1 MDTKEIS
8 SKGGVRLALAIAVS
22 GMIAGCSAAFLN
34 PLNHGG
40 QKSEDA
46 ISSDTLKLNGRIEAI
61 ETKLATSFPATVT
74 EVLVK
79 EGDRVSKGQVLL
91 RFDDN
96 GVESQ
101 LSAID
106 NLISAAEREK
116 RAAQRWLAE
125 VRAASKKVKKTSAKL
140 VKPAPVPQTVAQTDT
155 VAKAELESPEAAM
168 REALSASP
176 VPNTTKELN
185 KKYKHQLAKLKRE
198 YKSKQTALK
207 IDTAV
212 AKALIND
219 AKAEQKEQSEL
230 GQKAQIE
237 QNAPNDQK
245 DSKDQTAQKDQ
256 KEQSETANTNAIAR
270 KRPDIEALERMH
282 AAMALKNAGANS
294 AGIPSMNMLPAN
306 MAQALNANSFN
317 ANALNAGA
325 LSNSAL
331 SSKVSAYQIEAKLA
345 EADAAIAK
353 AKATREQLVSKK
365 NSSTLVSR
373 ADGVVSAC
381 NINPGEFALPGQ
393 VLIRISSPNR
403 VYLRAFVAEG
413 ELSKVK
419 IGQKAQVYLDGAVDK
434 VLNATITSIDE
445 TASFTPESVYF
456 KDDRVKQVFG
466 IKLRVD
472 NTNGIAKPGMPA
484 DAVVSLIESRG

>member
-8 SKGGVRLALAIAVS
+8 VKWSVQLSLAIALA
-22 GMIAGCSAAFLN
+22 GMMAGCSAAFLS
-34 PLNHGG
+34 PVSQGG
-40 QKSEDA
+40 SKSEESIA
-46 ISSDTLKLNGRIEAI
+46 ADTLKLNGRIEAI

-79 EGDRVSKGQVLL
+79 EGDRVRKGQVLL

-101 LSAID
+101 ISAID
-106 NLISAAEREK
+106 NLIAAAETEK
-116 RAAQRWLAE
+116 KTARKWLVE
-125 VRAASKKVKKTSAKL
+125 VRNANKRVKKTSAKL
-140 VKPAPVPQTVAQTDT
+140 VKQSTVPPTVAQAEAITKDT
-155 VAKAELESPEAAM
+155 ESSEAAM
-168 REALSASP
+168 RESLSAATTAGS
-176 VPNTTKELN
+176 TKELN
-185 KKYKHQLAKLKRE
+185 ENYKQQMARLKRE
-198 YKSKQTALK
+198 YKAKQTALK

-212 AKALIND
+212 AKAALAD
-219 AKAEQKEQSEL
+219 AKAEEKEQSQSEQL
-230 GQKAQIE
+230 EQKETSQQKVQSE
-237 QNAPNDQK
+237 QK
-245 DSKDQTAQKDQ
+245 GSES
-256 KEQSETANTNAIAR
+256 KEQSAANVIVQ
-270 KRPDIEALERMH
+270 KRPDVEALERMH
-282 AAMALKNAGANS
+282 AALALKKSGTNS
-294 AGIPSMNMLPAN
+294 VGLPTMNMMPAG
-306 MAQALNANSFN
+306 MAQAFN
-317 ANALNAGA
+317 ANAM
-325 LSNSAL
+325 SNSAF
-331 SSKVSAYQIEAKLA
+331 SNKISVYQIEAKLA

-353 AKATREQLVSKK
+353 AKATREQLLSKK
-365 NSSTLVSR
+365 SSSTLVSR
-373 ADGVVSAC
+373 TDGVVSAC

-413 ELSKVK
+413 ELSRVK

-434 VLNATITSIDE
+434 VLAATITSIDE
-445 TASFTPESVYF
+445 SASFTPESVYF